1 MSEGLVTGIMGQTLI
16 VAVKCATGCATC
28 AKRDG
33 CGIAGLAAK
42 QVRVDVKNPQDYRV
56 GQTVALSLENAAV
69 GMSLFFAFVL
79 PTVLVVTVL
88 LMSLALGIE
97 DTVAAFCGLGAAVAY
112 ALFLRLINF
121 WLERRLKIIVD

>member
-1 MSEGLVTGIMGQTLI
+1 MSEGLVTGITGQTLT

-42 QVRVDVKNPQDYRV
+42 QVRVKVDYPQDYRV

-88 LMSLALGIE
+88 VIALALGVE
-97 DTVAAFCGLGAAVAY
+97 DTIAAFCGLGAAVAY

>member
-1 MSEGLVTGIMGQTLI
+1 MSEGVVVDIAGQTLT
-16 VAVKCATGCATC
+16 VAVKCATC
-28 AKRDG
+28 AKREG

-42 QVRVDVKNPQDYRV
+42 RVRVDVKNPQDYRV

-88 LMSLALGIE
+88 VMSLAFGVE
-97 DTVAAFCGLGAAVAY
+97 DTVAAFCGLGAAVVY

-121 WLERRLKIIVD
+121 WLEHRLKIIVD

>member
-1 MSEGLVTGIMGQTLI
+1 MSEGLVTGIAGQTLT

-28 AKRDG
+28 AKREG

-42 QVRVDVKNPQDYRV
+42 QVRVDVKNPRDYRV

-69 GMSLFFAFVL
+69 ETSLFFAFIL

-88 LMSLALGIE
+88 VMSLALGVE
-97 DTVAAFCGLGAAVAY
+97 DTVAAFCSLGAVVVY